1 MEGKDNESKTEN
13 YADKRSGRT
22 LAKYRRDMAWRRQKV
37 RELLS
42 RGYAQ
47 NDISNILHISQP
59 TISRD
64 IHYIQREI
72 GKSKEKNVE
81 RMYEAHW
88 SRLMAL
94 DEAIKKLWTIAD
106 SANTDDKDRIKAIAL
121 VIQYHKDKFDMI
133 RSEPDLTQQKKYINM
148 MELQAAS
155 F

>member
-1 MEGKDNESKTEN
+1 MRDLFIIFKSILHIEEMEDQHDQLKNE
-13 YADKRSGRT
+13 YLADKRSGKT

-37 RELLS
+37 REMLS

-47 NDISNILHISQP
+47 NDIANTLHISQP

-72 GKSKEKNVE
+72 RKSKEKNVE

-94 DEAIKKLWTIAD
+94 DEAIKRLWMIAD
-106 SANTDDKDRIKAIAL
+106 S
-121 VIQYHKDKFDMI
+121 
-133 RSEPDLTQQKKYINM
+133 
-148 MELQAAS
+148 
-155 F
+155 